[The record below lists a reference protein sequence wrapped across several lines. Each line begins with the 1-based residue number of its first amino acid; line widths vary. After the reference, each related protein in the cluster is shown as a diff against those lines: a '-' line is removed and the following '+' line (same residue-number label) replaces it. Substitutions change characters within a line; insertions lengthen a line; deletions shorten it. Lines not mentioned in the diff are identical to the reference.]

1 LNVVVVGMPWRMTLC
16 QISSFLRPVAAGMV
30 ALMASSIT
38 ERWFLRTE
46 EAGVL
51 SLVSRR
57 TWWLVVNSIVA
68 ISGFLIA
75 LLIASRMVR
84 VLVVSGRGVPFL
96 SMTMVRSRLVRTEE
110 VESLFCWLV
119 GGLPGVLWQLFGP
132 RSVVVEVAG
141 GGGVVPAW
149 WFGTG
154 V

>member
-1 LNVVVVGMPWRMTLC
+1 MPWRMTLC

-51 SLVSRR
+51 SFVRRR

-75 LLIASRMVR
+75 VLIASRMVR
-84 VLVVSGRGVPFL
+84 VLVVSGRGEPSL
-96 SMTMVRSRLVRTEE
+96 SMTIVGWCLVRTEE
-110 VESLFCWLV
+110 VDF
-119 GGLPGVLWQLFGP
+119 LFGW
-132 RSVVVEVAG
+132 VVGSLAGAVLAAIWSRVCSG
-141 GGGVVPAW
+141 GGGRWGGGGRA
-149 WFGTG
+149 
-154 V
+154 